1 MISLIFREKIKFER
15 KNALPL
21 MNFYSNDTK
30 HVHNRARS
38 PPSLHNFYPS
48 NDTVPR
54 LLKFMNFNPPS
65 KPIFK
70 RKERRRE
77 RGKRNSERI
86 SRCDGEEKLK
96 NSISN
101 LLRETFAT
109 FRILCLLIF
118 EIIYFY
124 LS

>member
-21 MNFYSNDTK
+21 MNFYSNEYQT
-30 HVHNRARS
+30 RS
-38 PPSLHNFYPS
+38 KSRTISPFPPQFLSLQR
-48 NDTVPR
+48 VPR